1 MIERELEDGRAT
13 TDEWN
18 IDRLDLSAYL
28 RRIDYA
34 FDTTPNAQTLAKLHR
49 AHLAA
54 IPFENLDVVLGRGV
68 DVELDSVQAKLVH
81 RRRGGYC
88 YEHALLFAAAL
99 ERLGYP
105 VDRLL
110 ARVGGD
116 VKRPRPRTHMALQVH
131 AGAGRWLAD
140 VGFGS
145 GLLEPLSF
153 DAGGAHTQGGWTFEL
168 SPTAAGA
175 WQLRERQGRDWV
187 TRYSLDEQRL
197 RAADVVMAN
206 HFTSTYPH
214 SPFVG
219 QLVVVRRDADS
230 TCQLIGRRLTIT
242 LPDQSTDE
250 RWLSDREFAD
260 ALHGVFN
267 LSLSPEEL
275 TQLIAAVPLSA
286 TEDTP

>member
-1 MIERELEDGRAT
+1 M

-34 FDTTPNAQTLAKLHR
+34 SEKTPTAQTLARLHR

-54 IPFENLDVVLGRGV
+54 IPFENLDIVLGRGV
-68 DVELDSVQAKLVH
+68 DVELDSVQGKLVH

-88 YEHALLFAAAL
+88 YEHALLFAAVL
-99 ERLGYP
+99 ERLGYA

-116 VKRPRPRTHMALQVH
+116 IERPRARTHMALQVR
-131 AGAGRWLAD
+131 AGAERWLAD

-153 DAGGAHTQGGWTFEL
+153 NTAGAHTQGGWTFEL
-168 SPTAAGA
+168 SPTGAGG
-175 WQLRERQGRDWV
+175 WQLRERQGQDWV

-197 RAADVVMAN
+197 HPADVVMAN

-230 TCQLIGRRLTIT
+230 TRQLIGRRLTIT

-250 RWLSDREFAD
+250 RRLSEREFAD
-260 ALHGVFN
+260 TLHETFG

-275 TQLIAAVPLSA
+275 TQLIAAVPPSA
-286 TEDTP
+286 TEDSP

>member
-1 MIERELEDGRAT
+1 MN
-13 TDEWN
+13 DEWN

-34 FDTTPNAQTLAKLHR
+34 SDITPTAQTLARLHR

-54 IPFENLDVVLGRGV
+54 IPFENLDIVLGRGV
-68 DVELDSVQAKLVH
+68 DVELDSVQAKLVR

-88 YEHALLFAAAL
+88 YEHALLFGAAL
-99 ERLGYP
+99 ERLGYG
-105 VDRLL
+105 VDRML
-110 ARVGGD
+110 ARVGGE
-116 VKRPRPRTHMALQVH
+116 VERPRARTHMALQVR

-145 GLLEPLSF
+145 GLLEPLSL

-168 SPTAAGA
+168 SPTAVGS
-175 WQLRERQGRDWV
+175 WQLRERQGQDWV

-197 RAADVVMAN
+197 HPADVVMAN
-206 HFTSTYPH
+206 HFTSTYPR

-230 TCQLIGRRLTIT
+230 TRQLIGRRLTVT

-250 RWLSDREFAD
+250 RQLGDREFAD
-260 ALHGVFN
+260 ALREVFG

-275 TQLIAAVPLSA
+275 TQLIAAVPPSA
-286 TEDTP
+286 TEDRP

>member
-1 MIERELEDGRAT
+1 M

-18 IDRLDLSAYL
+18 IDQLDLSAYL
-28 RRIDYA
+28 RRIGYA
-34 FDTTPNAQTLAKLHR
+34 SDTSPTAETLVRLHR

-54 IPFENLDVVLGRGV
+54 IPFENVDIVLGRGV
-68 DVELDSVQAKLVH
+68 DVELDSVQAKLV
-81 RRRGGYC
+81 RRRGGGYC
-88 YEHALLFAAAL
+88 YEHALLFGAAL
-99 ERLGYP
+99 ERLGYA

-116 VKRPRPRTHMALQVH
+116 VERPRPRTHMVLRVR
-131 AGAGRWLAD
+131 AGAERWLAD

-168 SPTAAGA
+168 SPTGAGS
-175 WQLRERQGRDWV
+175 WELRERQGQEWV

-197 RAADVVMAN
+197 HAADVVMAN
-206 HFTSTYPH
+206 HFTSTYPR

-230 TCQLIGRRLTIT
+230 TRQLIGRRLTVT

-250 RWLSDREFAD
+250 RRLGDREIAD
-260 ALHGVFN
+260 ALREVFG

-275 TQLIAAVPLSA
+275 TQLVAAVPQSA
-286 TEDTP
+286 TEDRA

>member
-1 MIERELEDGRAT
+1 M

-18 IDRLDLSAYL
+18 IDQLDLSAYL

-34 FDTTPNAQTLAKLHR
+34 SDTSPTADTLARLHR

-54 IPFENLDVVLGRGV
+54 IAFENLDIVLGRGV

-88 YEHALLFAAAL
+88 YEHALLFGAAL
-99 ERLGYP
+99 ERLGFA

-116 VKRPRPRTHMALQVH
+116 VERPRPRTHMALRVR

-168 SPTAAGA
+168 SPTGAGS
-175 WQLRERQGRDWV
+175 WELRERQAQEWV

-197 RAADVVMAN
+197 HAADVVMAN
-206 HFTSTYPH
+206 HFTSTYPR

-230 TCQLIGRRLTIT
+230 TRQLIGRRLTVT
-242 LPDQSTDE
+242 HPDQSTDE
-250 RWLSDREFAD
+250 RRLGDHEFAD
-260 ALHGVFN
+260 ALREVFG

-275 TQLIAAVPLSA
+275 TQLVAAVPQSA
-286 TEDTP
+286 TEDRA

>member
-1 MIERELEDGRAT
+1 M

-18 IDRLDLSAYL
+18 IDRLDLNAYL

-34 FDTTPNAQTLAKLHR
+34 SDTTPTAQTLARLHR

-54 IPFENLDVVLGRGV
+54 IAFENLDIVLGRGV

-88 YEHALLFAAAL
+88 YEHALLFAAVL
-99 ERLGYP
+99 ERLGYA

-116 VKRPRPRTHMALQVH
+116 VERPRARTHMALQVH
-131 AGAGRWLAD
+131 AGAERWLAD

-153 DAGGAHTQGGWTFEL
+153 DAAGAHTQGGWTFEL
-168 SPTAAGA
+168 APTGAGA
-175 WQLRERQGRDWV
+175 WQLRERQGQDWV
-187 TRYSLDEQRL
+187 TRYSLDQQRL
-197 RAADVVMAN
+197 HPADVVMAN
-206 HFTSTYPH
+206 HFTSTYPR

-230 TCQLIGRRLTIT
+230 TRQLIGRRLTVT

-250 RWLSDREFAD
+250 RRLSDREFAD
-260 ALHGVFN
+260 ALRETFG

-275 TQLIAAVPLSA
+275 TQLIAAVPPSA
-286 TEDTP
+286 TEDWP